1 MLTSGIIAIICAT
14 IAAAIKAYSGK
25 DKGVTDV
32 QTVLK
37 EERNEAEEFN
47 KPVPDESTV
56 LNKLR

>member
-1 MLTSGIIAIICAT
+1 MLTSGIIAIICAA

-37 EERNEAEEFN
+37 EERNEA
-47 KPVPDESTV
+47 KQMQVPVGSQKDIIDRLP
-56 LNKLR
+56 